1 MKLRVSSIHPIV
13 VIGVLV
19 VGSMLGSI
27 GYARATRAEPGP
39 KAVGVSGGAAT
50 DEPVIDVC

>member
-27 GYARATRAEPGP
+27 GSARATRAEPGP